1 MTGGA
6 FLALAGMMSVVIVFV
21 TGLAVK
27 AEVFGSEEAWEGIT
41 SVVMSAHFDEDDLLV
56 LGWTLEDN
64 LIVVIHGKDHD
75 LVVGEMTLK
84 PSEFEQSAR
93 SLRYTRLA
101 MECLGLT
108 FLNGSATPQAV
119 VVGVTT
125 SLFAIGFH
133 GHDGTSATEFIVVLD
148 LDDALFGIQ

>member
-27 AEVFGSEEAWEGIT
+27 AEVFGAEEAWDGIT
-41 SVVMSAHFDEDDLLV
+41 SMVMTAHFDEDDLLV
-56 LGWTLEDN
+56 FGWTLEND

-75 LVVGEMTLK
+75 LVVGEMPLK
-84 PSEFEQSAR
+84 RSEFGQSAR
-93 SLRYTRLA
+93 SLGYTRLA

-108 FLNGSATPQAV
+108 FLKGSATP
-119 VVGVTT
+119 
-125 SLFAIGFH
+125 
-133 GHDGTSATEFIVVLD
+133 
-148 LDDALFGIQ
+148 